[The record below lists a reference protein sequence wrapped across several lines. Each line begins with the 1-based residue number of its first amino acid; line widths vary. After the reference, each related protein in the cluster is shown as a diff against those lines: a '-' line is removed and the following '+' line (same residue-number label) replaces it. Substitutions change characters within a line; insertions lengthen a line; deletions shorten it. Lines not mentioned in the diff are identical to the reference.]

1 MPVVNFSID
10 RLTKFFPGMDLTTI
24 VELLPFVALDIES
37 ITNEFIRVEYN
48 PNRPD
53 FSSEY
58 GIVRALR
65 GLVGIETGIPKFAMH
80 KKKRMQYVA
89 NVDLT
94 VKQIR
99 PFILGMVA
107 KKDANLDDQSIRQLI
122 AMQEDLHNGI
132 G

>member
-37 ITNEFIRVEYN
+37 ITSEFIRVEYN

-53 FSSEY
+53 FASEY

-65 GLVGIETGIPKFAMH
+65 GLAGIETGIPKFAMY
-80 KKKRMQYVA
+80 KK
-89 NVDLT
+89 
-94 VKQIR
+94 
-99 PFILGMVA
+99 
-107 KKDANLDDQSIRQLI
+107 KKDAISSQRRLISKRVQTFNFSYGRQK
-122 AMQEDLHNGI
+122 EGEH
-132 G
+132 